1 MNIDTPPPDRG
12 RKRAASSPPPLD
24 EEPDV
29 VVGVESNDVAER
41 TASRARIASDLD
53 NLGLIPKE
61 EAWQLNLD
69 EVLGSGIGLGL
80 VNGPV
85 LLCTIGTMNVQ
96 MDLTM

>member
-1 MNIDTPPPDRG
+1 MNIHTPPPARG

-29 VVGVESNDVAER
+29 VGVESNDIAER
-41 TASRARIASDLD
+41 TATRARIASDLD

-69 EVLGSGIGLGL
+69 EVLGSDRRLKNP
-80 VNGPV
+80 NGPV

-96 MDLTM
+96 IDLTT